1 MSFMRTI
8 VAAAVLGG
16 LAQSGVSPGARPHQ
30 SSAEKNDV
38 AVVRAAEN
46 LFGAIQSEVRKGL
59 EAPLESRDISSG
71 DLAGIIAMLDS
82 CAAKLREAGLEDK
95 LNRAV
100 QRAELVQT
108 QALAV
113 LKDPGNKE
121 VLARDLHPDDYI
133 NQINYQKASS
143 AILERKIQRLRNV
156 SEEIRKYAV
165 IMEGVIPADQLSPR
179 IRMRLTQLLREWNN
193 EPEQAIGGEI
203 ADESETSKQPFNR
216 AQARAKNRNAEAKP
230 AAQVSSSRAEIRLS
244 SPAEKVVQMSHQRSN
259 DKSILKFIGTSH
271 DPFEIE
277 SAGQILLLR
286 DLGVSTN
293 AISAMLR
300 RDGQLRGNVLSR
312 GRY

>member
-71 DLAGIIAMLDS
+71 DLAGIVAMLDS

-95 LNRAV
+95 LNRAM

-121 VLARDLHPDDYI
+121 VLARDLHPDDYV
-133 NQINYQKASS
+133 NQMNYQKASG

-203 ADESETSKQPFNR
+203 ADESETGKQAFNR
-216 AQARAKNRNAEAKP
+216 APTRAKNPTVETKP

-244 SPAEKVVQMSHQRSN
+244 SPAEKVVQMSRQRSN
-259 DKSILKFIGTSH
+259 DRSILKFIGISQE
-271 DPFEIE
+271 PFEIE
-277 SAGQILLLR
+277 SAGQILRLR

-300 RDGQLRGNVLSR
+300 RDGQLRGDVLSR
-312 GRY
+312 GRF

>member
-1 MSFMRTI
+1 MAD
-8 VAAAVLGG
+8 AAFV
-16 LAQSGVSPGARPHQ
+16 
-30 SSAEKNDV
+30 
-38 AVVRAAEN
+38 
-46 LFGAIQSEVRKGL
+46 FGTIQSEVRKGL
-59 EAPLESRDISSG
+59 EAPLESRQINSG
-71 DLAGIIAMLDS
+71 DLAGVVTMLDS

-121 VLARDLHPDDYI
+121 VLARDLKPDDYV
-133 NQINYQKASS
+133 NQINYQKASVV
-143 AILERKIQRLRNV
+143 ILERKIQRLRNV

-165 IMEGVIPADQLSPR
+165 IMEGVMPADQLTPR

-193 EPEQAIGGEI
+193 EPEQAIAGEI
-203 ADESETSKQPFNR
+203 ADESETSKQAFNR
-216 AQARAKNRNAEAKP
+216 AQARAKNPTVETKP
-230 AAQVSSSRAEIRLS
+230 AAQGSSSRAELRLS
-244 SPAEKVVQMSHQRSN
+244 SPAEKVVQMSRQRSN
-259 DKSILKFIGTSH
+259 DRSILKFIGTSH
-271 DPFEIE
+271 ELFEIE

-300 RDGQLRGNVLSR
+300 HDGQLRGNVLSR
-312 GRY
+312 GRF

>member
-1 MSFMRTI
+1 MSFFRTI
-8 VAAAVLGG
+8 LGAAVLGG
-16 LAQSGVSPGARPHQ
+16 LVQSGVTPTAKPRQ

-38 AVVRAAEN
+38 AVVRIAEN

-71 DLAGIIAMLDS
+71 DLTGIVAMLDS

-121 VLARDLHPDDYI
+121 VLARDLHPDDYV
-133 NQINYQKASS
+133 NQINYQKAS
-143 AILERKIQRLRNV
+143 AVILERKIQRLRNV

-165 IMEGVIPADQLSPR
+165 IMEGVIPPDQLSPR

-203 ADESETSKQPFNR
+203 ADESETGSQSSNR
-216 AQARAKNRNAEAKP
+216 AQTRAKNRSLDTKS
-230 AAQVSSSRAEIRLS
+230 AAQVVSSRVEIRLS
-244 SPAEKVVQMSHQRSN
+244 GPAETVVQMSRQRSN
-259 DKSILKFIGTSH
+259 DKSILKFIGRSP
-271 DPFEIE
+271 DPFEIG

-312 GRY
+312 GGY

>member
-1 MSFMRTI
+1 MSFMRAI

-16 LAQSGVSPGARPHQ
+16 LAQSGVSPGAKPHP

-59 EAPLESRDISSG
+59 EASLESHDISAK
-71 DLAGIIAMLDS
+71 DLAGIVTMLDS
-82 CAAKLREAGLEDK
+82 NLAKLREAALEDK
-95 LNRAV
+95 LNRAG

-121 VLARDLHPDDYI
+121 VLARDLRPDDYV
-133 NQINYQKASS
+133 NQINYQKASGV
-143 AILERKIQRLRNV
+143 ILERKIQRLRNV

-193 EPEQAIGGEI
+193 EPEQVISREST
-203 ADESETSKQPFNR
+203 DVSETGKQAFNR
-216 AQARAKNRNAEAKP
+216 ARASAKSRSVETEP

-244 SPAEKVVQMSHQRSN
+244 SPAEKVAQMSRKGSN
-259 DKSILKFIGTSH
+259 DRAILKFITTSD
-271 DPFEIE
+271 DPFAIE
-277 SAGQILLLR
+277 SAGQILRLR

-293 AISAMLR
+293 AITAMLR
-300 RDGQLRGNVLSR
+300 RDGQLRGNASAR
-312 GRY
+312 ARF

>member
-71 DLAGIIAMLDS
+71 DLAGIVAMLDS

-121 VLARDLHPDDYI
+121 VLARDLHPDDYV
-133 NQINYQKASS
+133 NQINYQKASG

-179 IRMRLTQLLREWNN
+179 IRMRLIQLLREWNN

-203 ADESETSKQPFNR
+203 ADESETSKQAFNR
-216 AQARAKNRNAEAKP
+216 AQARAKNRSAEAKP
-230 AAQVSSSRAEIRLS
+230 AAPVSSSRAEIRLS
-244 SPAEKVVQMSHQRSN
+244 SPAEKVVQMSRQRSN
-259 DKSILKFIGTSH
+259 DKSILKFIGTSQ

-300 RDGQLRGNVLSR
+300 RDGQLRGNSLSR
-312 GRY
+312 GGF